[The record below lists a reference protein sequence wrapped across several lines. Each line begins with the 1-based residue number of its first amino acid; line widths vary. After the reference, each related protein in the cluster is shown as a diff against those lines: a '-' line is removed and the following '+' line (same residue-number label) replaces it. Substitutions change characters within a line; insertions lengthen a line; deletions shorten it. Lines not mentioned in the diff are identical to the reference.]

1 MSVYDI
7 CIVLQKYKDVQ
18 FNKTLKYAWKREVL
32 LKNKFVSVLYVNLL
46 T

>member
-1 MSVYDI
+1 MFVYDI
-7 CIVLQKYKDVQ
+7 CIVLQNYKDVRY
-18 FNKTLKYAWKREVL
+18 NETLKYAWIQEIL